1 MIPPGIEPV
10 VEELLAV
17 LDDETEL
24 LELKR
29 SQLAELSEALLRS
42 DNGAVEA
49 LLPQIEQAQKV
60 QVPLDL
66 RLKTLRETLAGVF
79 GCGSRELNLSRLIA
93 ELPQEQAMAVIRR
106 RRQVA
111 RKADEF
117 RGQHLRTT
125 MLLAECSRI
134 TGMLL
139 DSLLP
144 VGEAVVTYDAEG
156 RDRWRAGASLLD
168 MEH

>member
-1 MIPPGIEPV
+1 MIRPGMETV

-17 LDDETEL
+17 LDDEMEL

-29 SQLAELSEALLRS
+29 SQLAELSEALLHS

-49 LLPQIEQAQKV
+49 LLEQIEQAQKV

-66 RLKTLRETLAGVF
+66 RLKTLRETFAGAL
-79 GCGSRELNLSRLIA
+79 GCSSRELRLSRLIA
-93 ELPQEQAMAVIRR
+93 ELPQEQATAVTRR
-106 RRQVA
+106 KRQVA
-111 RKADEF
+111 HKVDQF
-117 RGQHLRTT
+117 RRQHLQTT
-125 MLLAECSRI
+125 MQLAECSRI

-144 VGEAVVTYDAEG
+144 AGEVVVTYSAGGADH
-156 RDRWRAGASLLD
+156 WRAGAGLLD
-168 MEH
+168 MEQ